1 MDEYVTFSYICP
13 KSLNPHYSYVRP
25 DNERN
30 NNKTINQA
38 ACWKNFGKMFRI
50 SLLILYISTLIYA
63 DSFKEELLVQP
74 LANNDLLASFNF
86 VTVSPFSQSRQHFD
100 LMPR

>member
-1 MDEYVTFSYICP
+1 MMNMLYLVIFAQKVLTRITFTSD
-13 KSLNPHYSYVRP
+13 K
-25 DNERN
+25 ERN

-86 VTVSPFSQSRQHFD
+86 VTVSLFSQSRQHFD

>member
-1 MDEYVTFSYICP
+1 MLHLVIFAQKILSHITVTSE
-13 KSLNPHYSYVRP
+13 KK
-25 DNERN
+25 RN
-30 NNKTINQA
+30 NNKTIEQA
-38 ACWKNFGKMFRI
+38 AWNSFGKMFRI
-50 SLLILYISTLIYA
+50 SLIILYISTLIYA

-86 VTVSPFSQSRQHFD
+86 VTISPFSQSRKHFD